1 MDTMTQGTE
10 NISVNLS
17 LNAQRDTVLYRNVSY
32 QLADCCCLDVI

>member
-17 LNAQRDTVLYRNVSY
+17 LNAQRDTVLYRNVFLIS
-32 QLADCCCLDVI
+32 LLTVVV